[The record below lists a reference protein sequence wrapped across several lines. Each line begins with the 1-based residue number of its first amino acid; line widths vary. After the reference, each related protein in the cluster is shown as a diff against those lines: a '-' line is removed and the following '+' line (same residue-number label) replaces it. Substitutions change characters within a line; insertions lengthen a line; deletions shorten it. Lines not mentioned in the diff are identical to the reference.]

1 MGDNFVTYGFPF
13 IDLAGGGSVAGMI
26 AAADEVMAKLPA
38 DVKVIPGHG
47 PISTLDDV
55 RKFVIM
61 LKDTRAVVEKA
72 LKQGKTLD
80 QMKQEKVLEPWKQWS
95 GEFISSEV
103 FIETLYNDLRG
114 RKAGEF
120 IKHN

>member
-1 MGDNFVTYGFPF
+1 
-13 IDLAGGGSVAGMI
+13 
-26 AAADEVMAKLPA
+26 
-38 DVKVIPGHG
+38 VKVIPGHG

-114 RKAGEF
+114 RKTGEF